1 MLAEIDN
8 REKKVHNNLLCTFF
22 SVIEPWF
29 NQGTKEKSKEIMEQI
44 KISVRNLVEFVLR
57 SGDIDNRRGKGSQK
71 EAMQEGSRIH
81 RKIQRRMGASYQPE
95 VPLKIELARGKYQL
109 ILEGRADGIIV
120 EDSGVT
126 VDEIKGVYMD
136 IQSLEAPIDVHL
148 AQAKCYAYIF
158 ALQEELEEISVQLT
172 YCNLDTEEIRRFRE
186 TYTFEAIQE
195 WFENV
200 MELYGKW
207 ADFQYQ
213 AGRERNASIAELEFP
228 YPYREGQKEL
238 AAGVYRTLK
247 REKNLFIQ
255 APTGTGKTITTVF
268 PAVKAVGEGLADK
281 IFYLTAKT
289 ITRTVAK
296 EAFDLLRRQGYRG
309 RVITI
314 TAKEKLCLCEEM
326 DCNPVHCPYAEGHY
340 DRVNEAVFDL
350 INKERDITREVLLE
364 QAEKFR
370 VCPFEMCL
378 DTTLWA
384 DDIICDYNYVFD
396 PKVYLKRFFA
406 EGVKGDYIFLID
418 EAHNLVERGREMY
431 SAVLYKEDFLKI
443 RKILKDYSRKCV
455 KALEKC
461 NSHLLELKRE
471 CENYEILDN
480 IGALI
485 FALLQ
490 AGTALEEFF
499 LKDITFPEKKE
510 VQDFYLE
517 LRHFLNMYERV
528 DENYVIYTEHEPE
541 GRFKVKLY
549 CIDTAVNLQECLD
562 KGKSTIFFSATLLP
576 IQYYK
581 KLLSTKEDNYA
592 VYAKTV
598 FEPEQQLLIIGR
610 DVSSKYT
617 RRNDT
622 EFAKIARYI
631 YETARGKKGNYMA
644 FFPSYKMMEQVLEK
658 FYALNLGEMDCVVQ
672 EIGMRE
678 QEREEFLEAFQRKRD
693 NTLVGFCVMGGIFSE
708 GIDLKKEALI
718 GAIIVGTGLPQISNE
733 REILKN
739 YYDRRY
745 GEGFDYAFRYPGM
758 HKVLQSAGRVIR
770 TVEDRGIIVLLDE
783 RFLQRDYI
791 KMFPREWENYETVTI
806 GNIGERVREFWN
818 ELA

>member
-1 MLAEIDN
+1 
-8 REKKVHNNLLCTFF
+8 
-22 SVIEPWF
+22 
-29 NQGTKEKSKEIMEQI
+29 MEQI

-95 VPLKIELARGKYQL
+95 VPLKIELEKEKYQL
-109 ILEGRADGIIV
+109 IIEGRADGIII
-120 EDSGVT
+120 EETGVT
-126 VDEIKGVYMD
+126 IDEIKGVYMD
-136 IQSLEAPIDVHL
+136 IHALEAPVQVHL

-158 ALQEELEEISVQLT
+158 ALKEELKEISVQMT
-172 YCNLDTEEIRRFRE
+172 YCNLDTEEIRRFQE
-186 TYTFEAIQE
+186 TYSFEEIQE
-195 WFENV
+195 WFEDV
-200 MELYGKW
+200 IKRYEKW
-207 ADFQYQ
+207 ADFQYE
-213 AGRERNASIAELEFP
+213 ARMERNDSIAGLEFP

-238 AAGVYRTLK
+238 AAGVYRTIR

-268 PAVKAVGEGLADK
+268 PAVKAVGEELADK

-296 EAFDLLRRQGYRG
+296 EAFDLLRSHGYQG

-340 DRVNEAVFDL
+340 DRVNDAVFDL

-364 QAEKFR
+364 QAEAFR
-370 VCPFEMCL
+370 VCPFELCL
-378 DTTLWA
+378 DITLWV

-396 PKVYLKRFFA
+396 PNVYLKRFFS
-406 EGVKGDYIFLID
+406 EGVKGDYLFLID

-443 RKILKDYSRKCV
+443 KKIMKEYSRKCV

-461 NSHLLELKRE
+461 NGHLLEMKRQ
-471 CENYEILDN
+471 CENYEILEN
-480 IGALI
+480 AGALI
-485 FALLQ
+485 FALMQLG
-490 AGTALEEFF
+490 AALEEFF

-510 VQDFYLE
+510 VQEFYLE

-528 DENYVIYTEHEPE
+528 DENYVVYTEHEAD
-541 GRFKVKLY
+541 GRFKIKLY
-549 CIDTAVNLQECLD
+549 CVDTAVNLQECLD

-598 FEPEQQLLIIGR
+598 FSEEQRLLVIGT

-617 RRNDT
+617 RRNEA

-631 YETARGKKGNYMA
+631 YETAQGKKGNYMA

-672 EIGMRE
+672 ESGMRE
-678 QEREEFLEAFQRKRD
+678 QEREEFLECFRMERE

-708 GIDLKKEALI
+708 GIDLKNEALI
-718 GAIIVGTGLPQISNE
+718 GAIIVGTGLPQVSNE

-739 YYDRRY
+739 YYDKRY
-745 GEGFDYAFRYPGM
+745 GAGFDYAFCYPGM
-758 HKVLQSAGRVIR
+758 NKVLQSAGRVIR
-770 TVEDRGIIVLLDE
+770 TVEDRGVIVLLDE
-783 RFLQRDYI
+783 RFLQHDYRR
-791 KMFPREWENYETVTI
+791 MFPREWENYETVTVESVQEKVK
-806 GNIGERVREFWN
+806 NFW
-818 ELA
+818 EG

>member
-1 MLAEIDN
+1 
-8 REKKVHNNLLCTFF
+8 
-22 SVIEPWF
+22 
-29 NQGTKEKSKEIMEQI
+29 MEQI

-57 SGDIDNRRGKGSQK
+57 SGDIDNRRGRSGQK

-95 VPLKIELARGKYQL
+95 VPLKIEMQKEKYQL
-109 ILEGRADGIIV
+109 IVEGRADGIII
-120 EDSGVT
+120 EDAGVT

-136 IQSLEAPIDVHL
+136 IHAMETPIDVHL

-158 ALQEELEEISVQLT
+158 ALKEELQEISVQMT
-172 YCNLDTEEIRRFRE
+172 YCNLDTEDIRRFKE
-186 TYTFEAIQE
+186 TYSFEEISKWFEAVIK
-195 WFENV
+195 
-200 MELYGKW
+200 LYEKW
-207 ADFQYQ
+207 ADFQYE
-213 AGRERNASIAELEFP
+213 ARIERNASIVELEFP

-238 AAGVYRTLK
+238 AAGVYRTIK

-268 PAVKAVGEGLADK
+268 PAVKAVGEQLADK

-296 EAFDLLRRQGYRG
+296 EAFDLLREHGYLG

-340 DRVNEAVFDL
+340 DRVNDAVFDL
-350 INKERDITREVLLE
+350 INKERDITREVLVQ

-378 DTTLWA
+378 DTTLWV

-396 PKVYLKRFFA
+396 PNVYLKRFFA
-406 EGVKGDYIFLID
+406 EGVKGDYLFLID

-431 SAVLYKEDFLKI
+431 SAVLYKEDFLKMK
-443 RKILKDYSRKCV
+443 KIMKEYSRKCV
-455 KALEKC
+455 KAFEKC

-485 FALLQ
+485 FALMQLG
-490 AGTALEEFF
+490 AALEEFF
-499 LKDITFPEKKE
+499 LKDISFPEKKE
-510 VQDFYLE
+510 VQEFYLK

-528 DENYVIYTEHEPE
+528 DENYVVYTEHESD
-541 GRFKVKLY
+541 GRFKIKLY
-549 CIDTAVNLQECLD
+549 CVDTAVNLQECLD

-598 FEPEQQLLIIGR
+598 FSPKQRLLVIGT

-617 RRNDT
+617 RRNDS
-622 EFAKIARYI
+622 EFERIARYI
-631 YETARGKKGNYMA
+631 YETAQGRKGNYMA
-644 FFPSYKMMEQVLEK
+644 FFPSYKMMEQVIQK

-672 EIGMRE
+672 EAGMRE
-678 QEREEFLEAFQRKRD
+678 QEREEFLESFRIERE

-708 GIDLKKEALI
+708 GIDLKNEALI

-739 YYDRRY
+739 YYDKRY

-758 HKVLQSAGRVIR
+758 NKVLQSAGRVIR
-770 TVEDRGIIVLLDE
+770 TLEDRGVIVLLDE
-783 RFLQRDYI
+783 RFLQKEYI
-791 KMFPREWENYETVTI
+791 RMFPREWEDFETVTVESI
-806 GNIGERVREFWN
+806 QEKVKNFWSD
-818 ELA
+818 

>member
-1 MLAEIDN
+1 
-8 REKKVHNNLLCTFF
+8 
-22 SVIEPWF
+22 
-29 NQGTKEKSKEIMEQI
+29 MEQV

-57 SGDIDNRRGKGSQK
+57 SGDIDNRRGKSGQK

-95 VPLKIELARGKYQL
+95 VPLKIEIQEEKYQL
-109 ILEGRADGIIV
+109 IVEGRADGIIV
-120 EDSGVT
+120 EETGVT
-126 VDEIKGVYMD
+126 IDEIKGVYMD
-136 IQSLEAPIDVHL
+136 IHALEAPIDVHL

-158 ALQEELEEISVQLT
+158 ALKEELQEISVQMT
-172 YCNLDTEEIRRFRE
+172 YCNLDTEDIRRFKE
-186 TYTFEAIQE
+186 TYSFEEISK
-195 WFENV
+195 WFVSVIKRYE
-200 MELYGKW
+200 KW
-207 ADFQYQ
+207 ADFQYE
-213 AGRERNASIAELEFP
+213 ARIERNESIAGLEFP

-238 AAGVYRTLK
+238 AAGVYRTIR

-268 PAVKAVGEGLADK
+268 PAVKAVGEELADK

-296 EAFDLLRRQGYRG
+296 EAFDVLRYHGYLG

-340 DRVNEAVFDL
+340 DRVNDAVFDL
-350 INKERDITREVLLE
+350 INRERDITREVLIA

-378 DTTLWA
+378 DTTLWV

-396 PKVYLKRFFA
+396 PNVYLKRFFA
-406 EGVKGDYIFLID
+406 EGVKGDYLFLID

-431 SAVLYKEDFLKI
+431 SAVLYKEDFLKVK
-443 RKILKDYSRKCV
+443 KIMKEYSRKCV

-461 NSHLLELKRE
+461 NGHLLGLKRE

-485 FALLQ
+485 FALMQLG
-490 AGTALEEFF
+490 AALEEFF
-499 LKDITFPEKKE
+499 LKDISFPEKKE

-528 DENYVIYTEHEPE
+528 DENYVVYTEHEAD
-541 GRFKVKLY
+541 GRFKLKLY
-549 CIDTAVNLQECLD
+549 CVDTAVNLQECLD
-562 KGKSTIFFSATLLP
+562 KGRSTIFFSATLLP

-598 FEPEQQLLIIGR
+598 FSKEQRLLVIGT

-617 RRNDT
+617 RRNEG

-631 YETARGKKGNYMA
+631 YETAQGKKGNYMV
-644 FFPSYKMMEQVLEK
+644 FFPSYKMMEQVLDK

-672 EIGMRE
+672 ETGMRE
-678 QEREEFLEAFQRKRD
+678 QEREEFLESFRAERD

-708 GIDLKKEALI
+708 GIDLKNEALI

-739 YYDRRY
+739 YYDKRY

-758 HKVLQSAGRVIR
+758 NKVLQSAGRVIR
-770 TVEDRGIIVLLDE
+770 TMEDRGVIVLLDE
-783 RFLQRDYI
+783 RFLQREYL
-791 KMFPREWENYETVTI
+791 KMFPREWENYETVTVESVK
-806 GNIGERVREFWN
+806 ERVKKFWSD
-818 ELA
+818 

>member
-1 MLAEIDN
+1 
-8 REKKVHNNLLCTFF
+8 
-22 SVIEPWF
+22 
-29 NQGTKEKSKEIMEQI
+29 MEQV

-57 SGDIDNRRGKGSQK
+57 SGDIDNRRGKGVQK

-81 RKIQRRMGASYQPE
+81 RKIQRRMGATYQPE
-95 VPLKIELARGKYQL
+95 VPLKIEMQKDKYQL
-109 ILEGRADGIIV
+109 SVEGRADGIII
-120 EDSGVT
+120 EETGVT
-126 VDEIKGVYMD
+126 IDEIKGVYMD
-136 IQSLEAPIDVHL
+136 IHAMESPVEVHL

-158 ALQEELEEISVQLT
+158 ALKEELEEISVQMT
-172 YCNLDTEEIRRFRE
+172 YCNLDTEEIRRFKE
-186 TYTFEAIQE
+186 TYSFEEIKT
-195 WFENV
+195 WFEMV
-200 MELYGKW
+200 IKLYEKW
-207 ADFQYQ
+207 ADFQYE
-213 AGRERNASIAELEFP
+213 ARIERNASITKLEFP
-228 YPYREGQKEL
+228 YPYREGQREL
-238 AAGVYRTLK
+238 AAGVYRTIK

-268 PAVKAVGEGLADK
+268 PAVKAVGEELADK

-296 EAFDLLRRQGYRG
+296 EAFDLLRSHGYLG

-314 TAKEKLCLCEEM
+314 TAKEKLCMCEEM

-340 DRVNEAVFDL
+340 DRVNDAVFDL
-350 INKERDITREVLLE
+350 ISRERDITREVLIE
-364 QAEKFR
+364 QAEEFR
-370 VCPFEMCL
+370 VCPFELCL
-378 DTTLWA
+378 DTTLWV

-396 PKVYLKRFFA
+396 PNVYLKRFLA
-406 EGVKGDYIFLID
+406 EGVKGDYLFLID

-431 SAVLYKEDFLKI
+431 SAVLYKEDFLKMK
-443 RKILKDYSRKCV
+443 KIMKEYSRKCV
-455 KALEKC
+455 KAFEKC
-461 NSHLLELKRE
+461 NTHLLELKRE

-485 FALLQ
+485 FALMQLG
-490 AGTALEEFF
+490 AALEEFF
-499 LKDITFPEKKE
+499 LKDISFPEKKE

-528 DENYVIYTEHEPE
+528 DENYVIYTEHEAD
-541 GRFKVKLY
+541 GRFKLKLY
-549 CIDTAVNLQECLD
+549 CVDTAVNLQECLD
-562 KGKSTIFFSATLLP
+562 KGRSTIFFSATLLP

-598 FEPEQQLLIIGR
+598 FSKEQRLLVIGT

-617 RRNDT
+617 RRNDA
-622 EFAKIARYI
+622 EFTKIAKYI
-631 YETARGKKGNYMA
+631 YETARAKKGNYMA
-644 FFPSYKMMEQVLEK
+644 FFPSYKMMEQVLQK

-672 EIGMRE
+672 ETGMRE
-678 QEREEFLEAFQRKRD
+678 QEREEFLESFRVERE

-708 GIDLKKEALI
+708 GIDLKNEALI

-739 YYDRRY
+739 YYDKRY

-758 HKVLQSAGRVIR
+758 NKVLQSAGRVIR
-770 TVEDRGIIVLLDE
+770 TMEDKGVIVLLDE
-783 RFLQRDYI
+783 RFLQREYLR
-791 KMFPREWENYETVTI
+791 MFPREWEDYETVTV
-806 GNIGERVREFWN
+806 ESVQEKVKKFWSD
-818 ELA
+818 

>member
-1 MLAEIDN
+1 
-8 REKKVHNNLLCTFF
+8 
-22 SVIEPWF
+22 
-29 NQGTKEKSKEIMEQI
+29 MEQI

-57 SGDIDNRRGKGSQK
+57 SGDIDNRRGKSGQK

-95 VPLKIELARGKYQL
+95 VPLKIELQKEKYQL
-109 ILEGRADGIIV
+109 LIEGRADGIII
-120 EDSGVT
+120 EETGVT
-126 VDEIKGVYMD
+126 IDEIKGVYMD
-136 IQSLEAPIDVHL
+136 VQALEAPIEVHL

-158 ALQEELEEISVQLT
+158 AKQQELEEIRVQMT
-172 YCNLDTEEIRRFRE
+172 YCNLDTEEIRRFQQS
-186 TYTFEAIQE
+186 YSFEEIRE
-195 WFENV
+195 WFEMV
-200 MELYGKW
+200 VGLYEKW
-207 ADFQYQ
+207 ANFQYE
-213 AGRERNASIAELEFP
+213 ARIERNTSIEKLEFP

-238 AAGVYRTLK
+238 AAGVYRTIN

-268 PAVKAVGEGLADK
+268 PAVKAVGEELADK

-296 EAFDLLRRQGYRG
+296 ETFDLLRKQGYLG

-314 TAKEKLCLCEEM
+314 TAKEKLCMCEEM

-340 DRVNEAVFDL
+340 DRVNDAVFDL
-350 INKERDITREVLLE
+350 IQKERDITREVLIQ

-370 VCPFEMCL
+370 VCPFELCL
-378 DTTLWA
+378 DTTLWV

-396 PKVYLKRFFA
+396 PNVYLKRFFA
-406 EGVKGDYIFLID
+406 EGVKGEYLFLID

-431 SAVLYKEDFLKI
+431 SAVLYKEDFLKVK
-443 RKILKDYSRKCV
+443 KIMKEHSRKCV

-461 NSHLLELKRE
+461 NSHLLELKRQ
-471 CENYEILDN
+471 CDNYEILDN
-480 IGALI
+480 LGA
-485 FALLQ
+485 FVFLLMQ
-490 AGTALEEFF
+490 LGAALEEFF
-499 LKDITFPEKKE
+499 LKDISFPEKKE
-510 VQDFYLE
+510 VQEFYLE

-528 DENYVIYTEHEPE
+528 DENYVVYTEHEAD
-541 GRFKVKLY
+541 GRFKVKL
-549 CIDTAVNLQECLD
+549 CCVDTAVNLQECLD
-562 KGKSTIFFSATLLP
+562 KGRSTIFFSATLLP

-598 FEPEQQLLIIGR
+598 FSKEQRLLVIGT

-617 RRNDT
+617 RRNER
-622 EFAKIARYI
+622 EFTKIARYI
-631 YETARGKKGNYMA
+631 YETAQGRKGNYMA
-644 FFPSYKMMEQVLEK
+644 FFPSYKMMGQVLEK

-672 EIGMRE
+672 ESGMRE
-678 QEREEFLEAFQRKRD
+678 QEREEFLEAFRMERE

-708 GIDLKKEALI
+708 GIDLKNEALI
-718 GAIIVGTGLPQISNE
+718 GAVIVGTGLPQISNE

-739 YYDRRY
+739 YYDKRY

-758 HKVLQSAGRVIR
+758 NKVLQSAGRVIR
-770 TVEDRGIIVLLDE
+770 TVEDKGVIVLLDE
-783 RFLQRDYI
+783 RFLQREYLG
-791 KMFPREWENYETVTI
+791 MFPREWADYEKVTVENVQ
-806 GNIGERVREFWN
+806 ERVKKFWSN
-818 ELA
+818 

>member
-1 MLAEIDN
+1 
-8 REKKVHNNLLCTFF
+8 
-22 SVIEPWF
+22 
-29 NQGTKEKSKEIMEQI
+29 MEQI

-57 SGDIDNRRGKGSQK
+57 SGDIDNRRGRSGQK
-71 EAMQEGSRIH
+71 EAMQEGSRAH

-95 VPLKIELARGKYQL
+95 VPLKIEIQEEKYQL
-109 ILEGRADGIIV
+109 VVEGRADGIII
-120 EDSGVT
+120 EETGVT
-126 VDEIKGVYMD
+126 IDEIKGVYMD
-136 IQSLEAPIDVHL
+136 IHALETPIDVHL

-158 ALQEELEEISVQLT
+158 ALKEELQEISVQMT
-172 YCNLDTEEIRRFRE
+172 YCNLDTEEIRRFKE
-186 TYTFEAIQE
+186 SYSFEEISK
-195 WFENV
+195 WFTSVINR
-200 MELYGKW
+200 YKKW
-207 ADFQYQ
+207 ADFQYE
-213 AGRERNASIAELEFP
+213 ARMERNESIARLEFP

-238 AAGVYRTLK
+238 AAGVYRTIR

-268 PAVKAVGEGLADK
+268 PAVKAVGEELADK

-296 EAFDLLRRQGYRG
+296 EAFDVLRHHGYLG

-326 DCNPVHCPYAEGHY
+326 DCNPLHCPYAEGHY
-340 DRVNEAVFDL
+340 DRVNDAVFDL
-350 INKERDITREVLLE
+350 INRERDITREVLIA

-378 DTTLWA
+378 DTTLWV

-396 PKVYLKRFFA
+396 PNVYLKRFFA
-406 EGVKGDYIFLID
+406 EGVKGDYLFLID
-418 EAHNLVERGREMY
+418 EAHNLVERGRKMY

-443 RKILKDYSRKCV
+443 KKIMKQYSRKCV
-455 KALEKC
+455 KALEKG
-461 NSHLLELKRE
+461 NSHLLELKRQ

-480 IGALI
+480 IGGLI
-485 FALLQ
+485 FALMQLG
-490 AGTALEEFF
+490 AALEEFF

-528 DENYVIYTEHEPE
+528 DENYVVYSEHEAD
-541 GRFKVKLY
+541 GRFKLKLY
-549 CIDTAVNLQECLD
+549 CVDTAVNLQECLD

-598 FEPEQQLLIIGR
+598 FSKEQRLLVIGT

-617 RRNDT
+617 RRNEG

-631 YETARGKKGNYMA
+631 YETAQGKKGNYMA

-672 EIGMRE
+672 ETGMRE
-678 QEREEFLEAFQRKRD
+678 QEREAFLESFRTKRD

-708 GIDLKKEALI
+708 GIDLKNEALI

-739 YYDRRY
+739 YYDKRC

-758 HKVLQSAGRVIR
+758 NKVLQAAGRVIR
-770 TVEDRGIIVLLDE
+770 TMEDKGVIVLLDE
-783 RFLQRDYI
+783 RFLQREYLR
-791 KMFPREWENYETVTI
+791 MFPREWENYETVTV
-806 GNIGERVREFWN
+806 ESVQAKVKKFWRD
-818 ELA
+818 

>member
-1 MLAEIDN
+1 
-8 REKKVHNNLLCTFF
+8 
-22 SVIEPWF
+22 
-29 NQGTKEKSKEIMEQI
+29 MEQI

-57 SGDIDNRRGKGSQK
+57 SGDIDNRRGKSGQK

-95 VPLKIELARGKYQL
+95 VPLKVEIQEEKYQL
-109 ILEGRADGIIV
+109 IVEGRADGIII
-120 EDSGVT
+120 EETGVT
-126 VDEIKGVYMD
+126 IDEIKGVYLD
-136 IQSLEAPIDVHL
+136 IHTLEAPIEIHL

-158 ALQEELEEISVQLT
+158 ALKEELQEINVQMT
-172 YCNLDTEEIRRFRE
+172 YCNLDTEEIRRFKE
-186 TYTFEAIQE
+186 TFSFEEISM
-195 WFENV
+195 WFSDVIKRYE
-200 MELYGKW
+200 KW
-207 ADFQYQ
+207 AEFQYE
-213 AGRERNASIAELEFP
+213 ARIERNESIAGLEFP

-238 AAGVYRTLK
+238 AAGVYRTIK

-268 PAVKAVGEGLADK
+268 PAVKAVGEELADK

-296 EAFDLLRRQGYRG
+296 EAFDILRQQGYLG

-326 DCNPVHCPYAEGHY
+326 DCNPVHCPYAQGHY
-340 DRVNEAVFDL
+340 DRVNDAVFDL
-350 INKERDITREVLLE
+350 INKERDITREVLIG
-364 QAEKFR
+364 QAEAFR

-378 DTTLWA
+378 DTALWV
-384 DDIICDYNYVFD
+384 DNIICDYNYVFD
-396 PKVYLKRFFA
+396 PNVYLKRFFA
-406 EGVKGDYIFLID
+406 EGVRGDYLFLID

-431 SAVLYKEDFLKI
+431 SAVLYKEDFLKVK
-443 RKILKDYSRKCV
+443 KIMREYSRKCV

-461 NSHLLELKRE
+461 NGHLLELKRQ

-485 FALLQ
+485 FALMQLG
-490 AGTALEEFF
+490 AALEEFF
-499 LKDITFPEKKE
+499 LKDISFPEKKE

-528 DENYVIYTEHEPE
+528 DENYVVYTEHEAD
-541 GRFKVKLY
+541 GRFKLKLY
-549 CIDTAVNLQECLD
+549 CVDTAVNLQECLD

-581 KLLSTKEDNYA
+581 KLLSTREDNYA

-598 FEPEQQLLIIGR
+598 FSQEQRLLVIGT

-617 RRNDT
+617 RRNES

-631 YETARGKKGNYMA
+631 YETAQGKRGNYMA

-658 FYALNLGEMDCVVQ
+658 FYALNLREMDCVVQ
-672 EIGMRE
+672 ETGMRE
-678 QEREEFLEAFQRKRD
+678 QEREEFLECFRTERE

-708 GIDLKKEALI
+708 GIDLKNEALI
-718 GAIIVGTGLPQISNE
+718 GAVIVGTGLPQVSNE

-739 YYDRRY
+739 YYDKRY
-745 GEGFDYAFRYPGM
+745 SAGFDYAFRYPGM
-758 HKVLQSAGRVIR
+758 NKVLQSAGRVIR
-770 TVEDRGIIVLLDE
+770 TMEDKGVIVLLDE
-783 RFLQRDYI
+783 RFLQREYL
-791 KMFPREWENYETVTI
+791 KMFPREWENYETVTV
-806 GNIGERVREFWN
+806 ESVREKVKKFWS
-818 ELA
+818 E

>member
-1 MLAEIDN
+1 
-8 REKKVHNNLLCTFF
+8 
-22 SVIEPWF
+22 
-29 NQGTKEKSKEIMEQI
+29 MEQI

-57 SGDIDNRRGKGSQK
+57 SGDIDNRRGKSGQK

-95 VPLKIELARGKYQL
+95 VPLKIELQKEKYQL
-109 ILEGRADGIIV
+109 LIEGRADGIII
-120 EDSGVT
+120 EETGVT
-126 VDEIKGVYMD
+126 IDEIKGVYMD
-136 IQSLEAPIDVHL
+136 VQALEAPIEVHL

-158 ALQEELEEISVQLT
+158 AKQQELEEIRVQMT
-172 YCNLDTEEIRRFRE
+172 YCNLDTEEIRRFQQS
-186 TYTFEAIQE
+186 YSFEEIRE
-195 WFENV
+195 WFEMV
-200 MELYGKW
+200 VGLYEKW
-207 ADFQYQ
+207 ANFQYE
-213 AGRERNASIAELEFP
+213 ARIERNTSIEKLEFP

-238 AAGVYRTLK
+238 AAGVYRTIN

-268 PAVKAVGEGLADK
+268 PAVKAVGEELADK

-296 EAFDLLRRQGYRG
+296 ETFDLLRKQGYLG

-314 TAKEKLCLCEEM
+314 TAKEKLCMCEEM

-340 DRVNEAVFDL
+340 DRVNDAVFDL
-350 INKERDITREVLLE
+350 IQKEGDITREVLIQ

-370 VCPFEMCL
+370 VCPFELCL
-378 DTTLWA
+378 DTTLWV

-396 PKVYLKRFFA
+396 PNVYLKRFFA
-406 EGVKGDYIFLID
+406 EGVKGEYLFLID

-443 RKILKDYSRKCV
+443 KKIMKEHSRKCV

-461 NSHLLELKRE
+461 NSHLLELKRQ
-471 CENYEILDN
+471 CDNYEILDN
-480 IGALI
+480 LGAFVFFLMQLG
-485 FALLQ
+485 A
-490 AGTALEEFF
+490 ALEEFF
-499 LKDITFPEKKE
+499 LKDISFPEKKE
-510 VQDFYLE
+510 VQEFYLE

-528 DENYVIYTEHEPE
+528 DENYVVYTEHEAD

-549 CIDTAVNLQECLD
+549 CVDTAVNLQECLD
-562 KGKSTIFFSATLLP
+562 KGRSTIFFSATLLP

-598 FEPEQQLLIIGR
+598 FSKEQRLLVIGT

-617 RRNDT
+617 RRNER
-622 EFAKIARYI
+622 EFTKIARYI
-631 YETARGKKGNYMA
+631 YETAQGRKGNYMA
-644 FFPSYKMMEQVLEK
+644 FFPSYKMMGQVLEK

-672 EIGMRE
+672 ESGMRE
-678 QEREEFLEAFQRKRD
+678 QEREEFLEAFRMERE

-708 GIDLKKEALI
+708 GIDLKNEALI
-718 GAIIVGTGLPQISNE
+718 GAVIVGTGLPQISNE

-739 YYDRRY
+739 YYDKRY

-758 HKVLQSAGRVIR
+758 NKVLQSAGRVIR
-770 TVEDRGIIVLLDE
+770 TVEDKGVIVLLDE
-783 RFLQRDYI
+783 RFLQREYLG
-791 KMFPREWENYETVTI
+791 MFPREWADYEKVTVENVQ
-806 GNIGERVREFWN
+806 ERVKKFWSN
-818 ELA
+818 

>member
-1 MLAEIDN
+1 
-8 REKKVHNNLLCTFF
+8 
-22 SVIEPWF
+22 
-29 NQGTKEKSKEIMEQI
+29 MEQI

-57 SGDIDNRRGKGSQK
+57 SGDIDNRRGKSGQK

-95 VPLKIELARGKYQL
+95 VPLKIELQKEKYQL
-109 ILEGRADGIIV
+109 LIEGRADGIII
-120 EDSGVT
+120 EETGVT
-126 VDEIKGVYMD
+126 IDEIKGVYMD
-136 IQSLEAPIDVHL
+136 VQALEAPIEVHL

-158 ALQEELEEISVQLT
+158 AKQQELEEIRVQMT
-172 YCNLDTEEIRRFRE
+172 YCNLDTEEIRRFQQS
-186 TYTFEAIQE
+186 YSFEEIRE
-195 WFENV
+195 WFEMV
-200 MELYGKW
+200 VGLYEKW
-207 ADFQYQ
+207 ANFQYE
-213 AGRERNASIAELEFP
+213 ARIERNTSIEKLEFP

-238 AAGVYRTLK
+238 AAGVYRTIN

-268 PAVKAVGEGLADK
+268 PAVKAVGEELADK

-296 EAFDLLRRQGYRG
+296 ETFDLLRKQGYLG

-314 TAKEKLCLCEEM
+314 TAKEKLCMCEEM

-340 DRVNEAVFDL
+340 DRVNDAVFDL
-350 INKERDITREVLLE
+350 IQKERDITREVLIQ

-370 VCPFEMCL
+370 VCPFELCL
-378 DTTLWA
+378 DTTLWV

-396 PKVYLKRFFA
+396 PNVYLKRFFA
-406 EGVKGDYIFLID
+406 EGVKGEYLFLID
-418 EAHNLVERGREMY
+418 EAHNLVERGRGMY
-431 SAVLYKEDFLKI
+431 SAVLYKEDFLKVK
-443 RKILKDYSRKCV
+443 KIMKEHSRKCV

-461 NSHLLELKRE
+461 NSHLLELKRQ
-471 CENYEILDN
+471 CDNYEILDN
-480 IGALI
+480 LGA
-485 FALLQ
+485 FVFLLMQ
-490 AGTALEEFF
+490 LGAALEEFF
-499 LKDITFPEKKE
+499 LKDISFLEKNE
-510 VQDFYLE
+510 VQEFYLE

-528 DENYVIYTEHEPE
+528 DENYVVYTEHEAD

-549 CIDTAVNLQECLD
+549 CVDTAVNLQECLD
-562 KGKSTIFFSATLLP
+562 KGRSTIFFSATLLP

-598 FEPEQQLLIIGR
+598 FSKEQRLLVIGT

-617 RRNDT
+617 RRNER
-622 EFAKIARYI
+622 EFTKIARYI
-631 YETARGKKGNYMA
+631 YETAQGRKGNYMA
-644 FFPSYKMMEQVLEK
+644 FFPSYKMMGQVLEK

-672 EIGMRE
+672 ESGMRE
-678 QEREEFLEAFQRKRD
+678 QEREEFLEAFRMERE

-708 GIDLKKEALI
+708 GIDLKNEALI
-718 GAIIVGTGLPQISNE
+718 GAVIVGTGLPQISNE

-739 YYDRRY
+739 YYDKRY

-758 HKVLQSAGRVIR
+758 NKVLQSAGRVIR
-770 TVEDRGIIVLLDE
+770 TVEDKGVIVLLDE
-783 RFLQRDYI
+783 RFLQREYLG
-791 KMFPREWENYETVTI
+791 MFPREWADYEKVTVENVQ
-806 GNIGERVREFWN
+806 ERVKKFWSN
-818 ELA
+818 